1 VTGTKG
7 RREKMLTGTKRQKEK
22 KSTGNCVEGKQPTR
36 IKCRPEKMSTGN
48 NVEWKRP
55 AKKKSAIQLVLEAHV
70 AHVRL
75 FQQISHK
82 KKLADLLQ
90 YLVVR
95 YDIKEYK

>member
-7 RREKMLTGTKRQKEK
+7 RREKMLTGTKRQKGK
-22 KSTGNCVEGKQPTR
+22 KSTGIYVEGKQPTR

-55 AKKKSAIQLVLEAHV
+55 ARKNSGIQLVIEAHV

-75 FQQISHK
+75 FQQISQK
-82 KKLADLLQ
+82 KTGGFITVLSS
-90 YLVVR
+90 
-95 YDIKEYK
+95 